1 MLVLSGLGSATDRE
15 RADMS
20 LFQRAHDIVAAKA
33 DKALDA
39 AEKPDEMLDYSY
51 NQMLE
56 QITRIRRAL
65 VDIAAS
71 RKQIELQETQLQ
83 HSIDHLNDQ
92 AKTALAQGR
101 EDLAREALS
110 RKGAAQAQI
119 DGLEPQHQQLTEEEQ
134 KLEQGLAQL
143 QQRVNNFRSQKEV
156 LKAQYTAA
164 SAMNSVNEDAAGIST
179 SVSDSGAAL
188 ERAQDKISTMQARAG
203 ALDELLQSGVLEDVG
218 GGGDDIQK
226 ELARPLFDAGR
237 EEVHDL
243 GDAGGADLRSA
254 GSRVDP
260 TEIRLAVELRQ
271 RVEERPGG
279 RVGGEGSRDVLGQ
292 IGALGTFRRQLDA
305 YFVAGCHG
313 QTAHPRRAQGERP
326 SGFAGRERHPDP
338 GAVDGAV
345 YMVHGLGAPRLVGVE
360 RNHDNR
366 ATVSA
371 VSDQGTEPL
380 SSHVPHRGTT
390 RAARGTEPLAIA
402 WRRLDKCSFQ
412 VSLHRRRLS

>member
-1 MLVLSGLGSATDRE
+1 MLVLSGLVSATDRE

-83 HSIDHLNDQ
+83 HSVDHLNDQ
-92 AKTALAQGR
+92 AKTALGQGR

-119 DGLEPQHQQLTEEEQ
+119 DSLEPQHQQLTEEEE
-134 KLEQGLAQL
+134 KLEHGLAEL
-143 QQRVNNFRSQKEV
+143 QKRVNNFRSQKEV

-164 SAMNSVNEDAAGIST
+164 SAINAVNEDAAGIST

-226 ELARPLFDAGR
+226 ELERGHL
-237 EEVHDL
+237 
-243 GDAGGADLRSA
+243 
-254 GSRVDP
+254 
-260 TEIRLAVELRQ
+260 VERRGQ
-271 RVEERPGG
+271 R
-279 RVGGEGSRDVLGQ
+279 
-292 IGALGTFRRQLDA
+292 A
-305 YFVAGCHG
+305 
-313 QTAHPRRAQGERP
+313 RRAQGAAWPGNATAARP
-326 SGFAGRERHPDP
+326 PGRL
-338 GAVDGAV
+338 A
-345 YMVHGLGAPRLVGVE
+345 HGRGRSLTPAASRS
-360 RNHDNR
+360 
-366 ATVSA
+366 TTSA
-371 VSDQGTEPL
+371 M
-380 SSHVPHRGTT
+380 
-390 RAARGTEPLAIA
+390 RAARTSG
-402 WRRLDKCSFQ
+402 RRVVASIQ
-412 VSLHRRRLS
+412 RR